1 VGQINWSAGFNY
13 NETTVTRLDPLPA
26 AVTNVAAGQ
35 TVLLGP
41 FALTGL
47 TDATPKEKLILDAY
61 ATYSKWS
68 VNLRE
73 SIYGPSS
80 QTVSIDITGNSYP
93 GNPATIVRIGT
104 TAITDLEIAYHVTH
118 AIKVAVGADNLF
130 NHLPPGMPNVRNPNA
145 PGQITPADGHHV
157 FGFPLPFSPFGIDGG
172 YYYGRVS
179 YSF

>member
-1 VGQINWSAGFNY
+1 LN
-13 NETTVTRLDPLPA
+13 PLPA
-26 AVTNVAAGQ
+26 AVTNAAAGQ

-47 TDATPKEKLILDAY
+47 TDSTPKEKLILGAY
-61 ATYSKWS
+61 LTYAKWN

-80 QTVSIDITGNSYP
+80 QIVSLDGTGNSYP
-93 GNPATIVRIGT
+93 GNPATLVRIGT
-104 TAITDLEIAYHVTH
+104 TPITDLDISYHVTP
-118 AIKVAVGADNLF
+118 ALKFAVGANNLF
-130 NHLPPGMPNVRNPNA
+130 NHMPPGMPNVANPNA
-145 PGQITPADGHHV
+145 PGQVTPADGHHV

-172 YYYGRVS
+172 YYYGRVT